1 MKMLVRGIEPQE
13 RVDLIMQLTKIGSEN
28 IKSALIDHL
37 SKGLSENDAAM
48 LNDVPQQNFNR
59 ALKRLNEVAAVV
71 EKIKEFD
78 WDKLA
83 AAKVEDSYSDLIPKD
98 DFEWGMING
107 KLSALRWVLG
117 DEWDML
123 DT

>member
-1 MKMLVRGIEPQE
+1 MKMLVRGIEPQA

-28 IKSALIDHL
+28 IRSALIDHL

-71 EKIKEFD
+71 EEIKELD
-78 WDKLA
+78 WDKF
-83 AAKVEDSYSDLIPKD
+83 K
-98 DFEWGMING
+98 
-107 KLSALRWVLG
+107 
-117 DEWDML
+117 
-123 DT
+123 

>member
-1 MKMLVRGIEPQE
+1 M
-13 RVDLIMQLTKIGSEN
+13 
-28 IKSALIDHL
+28 
-37 SKGLSENDAAM
+37 
-48 LNDVPQQNFNR
+48 
-59 ALKRLNEVAAVV
+59 KRLNEVAAVV

-107 KLSALRWVLG
+107 KDSEPMIKFIPYETFGRYEDVMRRVPSIDKIKTLLNYHPEYTLEEG
-117 DEWDML
+117 LKLTIEWQKQQY
-123 DT
+123 

>member
-13 RVDLIMQLTKIGSEN
+13 RVNLIMQLTKIGSEN
-28 IKSALIDHL
+28 IRSALIDHL

-59 ALKRLNEVAAVV
+59 ALKRINEVAAVV

-78 WDKLA
+78 WDKFKKA
-83 AAKVEDSYSDLIPKD
+83 SC
-98 DFEWGMING
+98 
-107 KLSALRWVLG
+107 
-117 DEWDML
+117 
-123 DT
+123 

>member
-13 RVDLIMQLTKIGSEN
+13 RVSLIMQLTKIGSEN
-28 IKSALIDHL
+28 IRSALIDHL

-78 WDKLA
+78 WDKFKKA
-83 AAKVEDSYSDLIPKD
+83 S
-98 DFEWGMING
+98 
-107 KLSALRWVLG
+107 R
-117 DEWDML
+117 
-123 DT
+123 